1 MIRATFLLA
10 IFIWIICA
18 VLWLWPI
25 RTEMPAAPSH
35 HASVEDDDPV
45 ASFDAEAVRFESAV
59 LFDPI
64 EAPRP
69 EDLNL
74 PEETRVLALPEPTLL
89 GLANDES
96 GAIAWLALPGE
107 ERRLMRE
114 GGVIGAWQ
122 VTHISDTSVRLHAGD
137 QVVTLGLFEN
147 E

>member
-1 MIRATFLLA
+1 MIRVAFLLA
-10 IFIWIICA
+10 ASLWVLCA
-18 VLWLWPI
+18 LLWLWPI
-25 RTEMPAAPSH
+25 RTEMPAAPRH
-35 HASVEDDDPV
+35 HAPIEDVDPV
-45 ASFDAEAVRFESAV
+45 ASLGVEAVRFGSVA

-69 EDLNL
+69 EDLN
-74 PEETRVLALPEPTLL
+74 PPVETRVVALPEPTLL

-96 GAIAWLALPGE
+96 GAIAWLALSGE

-122 VTHISDTSVRLHAGD
+122 VTHISDTSVRLHADD
-137 QVVTLGLFEN
+137 QVITLGLFES